1 MTILLTEIHPFTTTP
16 FIVFGADG
24 RISKG
29 GKAFGKAKKILGI
42 GKLRAAVGY
51 FGLAEVGNKSMYQ
64 WLHEFCEKSHA
75 LNLESFATDLAKEL
89 NRAVP
94 INIRRRYVSGLHI
107 AGFGDGGEAEFW
119 FVRNVKDDRMTIM
132 PAYEAREDFRSSHRQ
147 RLVANQ
153 HQVYRNG
160 DIRAH
165 VIAWERLDE
174 ALAPLLSFPDFN
186 ILQKPEDYGRW
197 IKFKLQVVALFYKRF
212 CGPSIIGSPVD
223 VLVIKQGAGPVSV

>member
-1 MTILLTEIHPFTTTP
+1 M
-16 FIVFGADG
+16 
-24 RISKG
+24 
-29 GKAFGKAKKILGI
+29 
-42 GKLRAAVGY
+42 GY
-51 FGLAEVGNKSMYQ
+51 FGLAEVGNKPMYQ
-64 WLHEFCEKSHA
+64 WLQQFCSKSRA
-75 LNLESFATDLAKEL
+75 PNFESFATDLAKEL

-94 INIRRRYVSGLHI
+94 INIRRRYISGLHI

-119 FVRNVKDDRMTIM
+119 FVRNVEDDRVTIM

-147 RLVANQ
+147 RLIDRQ
-153 HQVYRNG
+153 HIVYRNG

-186 ILQKPEDYGRW
+186 ILKTPEEYGRW

-212 CGPSIIGSPVD
+212 CGTSIMGSPVD
-223 VLVIKQGAGPVSV
+223 VLVIKQGDGPVSV